1 MYNATE
7 QFAAFNQAN
16 VSNAIKLA
24 SLSIENAEKL
34 VQLNINAAK
43 LAIAQAVE
51 GAQAAASVKD
61 VQELVALR
69 AKLAEVGVQS
79 ATGYSRTLYELSSEA
94 QAGYSALAEQS
105 WADYTKGV
113 AAWVEKASQSAP
125 AGSDVAVNALKSTF
139 AASTAAFDQ
148 FQKATRQVVD
158 LADASVRAAAAN
170 ATKVTNGKASAPR
183 NSGAT
188 ATRHGGNRR
197 TRLKVP
203 PGIPRMVV
211 GGVSTVSILS
221 S

>member
-7 QFAAFNQAN
+7 QFAELNQAN

-24 SLSIENAEKL
+24 SLSIENA
-34 VQLNINAAK
+34 AK

-51 GAQAAASVKD
+51 GAQAAASAKD
-61 VQELVALR
+61 VQELLALR

-94 QAGYSALAEQS
+94 QAGFSALAEES
-105 WADYTKGV
+105 WASYTKGV
-113 AAWVEKASQSAP
+113 AAWVEKASQAAP

-148 FQKATRQVVD
+148 FQKATKQVVD

-170 ATKVTNGKASAPR
+170 AAKVATNAKPA
-183 NSGAT
+183 
-188 ATRHGGNRR
+188 RR
-197 TRLKVP
+197 AA
-203 PGIPRMVV
+203 
-211 GGVSTVSILS
+211 
-221 S
+221 

>member
-7 QFAAFNQAN
+7 QFSELNKAS

-51 GAQAAASVKD
+51 GAQAAASAKD
-61 VQELVALR
+61 VQELLSLR

-79 ATGYSRTLYELSSEA
+79 ATGYSRTLYELSSQA
-94 QAGYSALAEQS
+94 QAGFSALAEES
-105 WADYTKGV
+105 WSSYTKGV
-113 AAWVEKASQSAP
+113 AAWVEKASANAP

-148 FQKATRQVVD
+148 FQKATKQVVD

-170 ATKVTNGKASAPR
+170 ASKVTTNIKAKRA
-183 NSGAT
+183 A
-188 ATRHGGNRR
+188 
-197 TRLKVP
+197 
-203 PGIPRMVV
+203 
-211 GGVSTVSILS
+211 
-221 S
+221 

>member
-61 VQELVALR
+61 VQELFALR
-69 AKLAEVGVQS
+69 SKIAELGVQS
-79 ATGYSRTLYELSSEA
+79 ALGYSRTLYELSSEA
-94 QAGYSALAEQS
+94 QTEFSALAEEAWS
-105 WADYTKGV
+105 AYTKGV
-113 AAWVEKASQSAP
+113 AAWVEKARASAP
-125 AGSDVAVNALKSTF
+125 AGSDVAFNAFRSTI

-148 FQKATRQVVD
+148 FQKATKQVVS
-158 LADASVRAAAAN
+158 LADANYRAAAAT
-170 ATKVTNGKASAPR
+170 ATNGTKGRKAA
-183 NSGAT
+183 
-188 ATRHGGNRR
+188 
-197 TRLKVP
+197 
-203 PGIPRMVV
+203 
-211 GGVSTVSILS
+211 
-221 S
+221 

>member
-7 QFAAFNQAN
+7 QFSELNKAS
-16 VSNAIKLA
+16 VSSAIKLA

-51 GAQAAASVKD
+51 GAQAAASAKD
-61 VQELVALR
+61 VQELLSLR
-69 AKLAEVGVQS
+69 AKLTEVGVQS

-94 QAGYSALAEQS
+94 QAGFSALAEES
-105 WADYTKGV
+105 WSSYTKGV
-113 AAWVEKASQSAP
+113 AAWVEKASANAP

-148 FQKATRQVVD
+148 FQKATKQVVD

-170 ATKVTNGKASAPR
+170 ATKV
-183 NSGAT
+183 
-188 ATRHGGNRR
+188 
-197 TRLKVP
+197 
-203 PGIPRMVV
+203 
-211 GGVSTVSILS
+211 STSIKTKRAA
-221 S
+221 